1 MSTFGQN
8 AIVDF
13 ADNTVTDMAAIGQ
26 DTVKYMTNLNIH
38 LDMSEIERI
47 IHGKVL
53 MFDTVV

>member
-1 MSTFGQN
+1 MTAGPH

-13 ADNTVTDMAAIGQ
+13 ADNTVTDMSTIGD

-47 IHGKVL
+47 LHGKVL